1 MKKPGTKLW
10 KAQAVNNRENTW
22 ECRYYNGVGGI
33 ESGELSRESGVGS
46 LEIRKKG
53 RKRH

>member
-22 ECRYYNGVGGI
+22 ERRYYNGVGAMV
-33 ESGELSRESGVGS
+33 SGFLFMVYGS
-46 LEIRKKG
+46 LGG
-53 RKRH
+53 RAL

>member
-22 ECRYYNGVGGI
+22 DRRYYNGVG
-33 ESGELSRESGVGS
+33 SRESGVGS
-46 LEIRKKG
+46 TIVR
-53 RKRH
+53 